1 MAILDVS
8 ISHSDDRQKPPRQP
22 TVPSGAQLARRFSAD
37 FSGAGGEGNVASDDG
52 RSARDQR
59 TFRYLVF
66 GMFVFY
72 IALAIGIYL
81 WRGVFFTP
89 DRWAI
94 FLLVG
99 AVILGRVG
107 PFLRDWIPFV
117 LLVFGYEFL
126 RGIAGNLVVGDIIP
140 AGGRIGEM
148 ERSDFPS
155 VRLENLVAFDRS
167 LLFGY
172 EPVSTLQDWLYVPG
186 TVHWYD
192 YFAVIVYTMHFIL
205 PCLFAFL
212 LWIGRKERFWQ
223 FTLAFCFMTYGAF
236 AFFLLYPAAPPWLA
250 DAWDVLPNIHWPQGQ
265 VTANIGVGGIQTL
278 DTYAIWQ
285 NASPHPV
292 AAMPSLHAGFPW
304 LVMLF
309 AVRFFRWWGLVFIPY
324 NVALWYSVIYTSNH
338 WVVDILAGMAWA
350 TLSFAIVDVIWHAI
364 TVDEFANVPAPIRHA
379 ASATNNAV
387 IRPIGHVLA
396 PVWNAPGHA
405 RRWARR
411 KLTLSR

>member
-1 MAILDVS
+1 MASLDTPLPYEQQDEKQEGTRRPS
-8 ISHSDDRQKPPRQP
+8 
-22 TVPSGAQLARRFSAD
+22 VPAGLPLARRFSER
-37 FSGAGGEGNVASDDG
+37 FSGADGLSMGGG
-52 RSARDQR
+52 RSAREQR
-59 TFRYLVF
+59 TFRLLVF
-66 GMFVFY
+66 GMFVVY

-140 AGGRIGEM
+140 RGTRIGQM

-155 VRLENLVAFDRS
+155 VHLENLVAFDRS
-167 LLFGY
+167 LFFGH
-172 EPVSTLQDWLYVPG
+172 EPVSTLQRWLYTPG

-212 LWIGRKERFWQ
+212 LWLGRKDRFWQ
-223 FTLAFCFMTYGAF
+223 FTLAFCFMTYAAF
-236 AFFLLYPAAPPWLA
+236 AFFLLFPAAPPWLA
-250 DAWDVLPNIHWPQGQ
+250 DSWDVLPDIHWPQGQ
-265 VTANIGVGGIQTL
+265 VTASIDIRGIQTL

-309 AVRFFRWWGLVFIPY
+309 AVRYFRWWGLLFIPY
-324 NVALWYSVIYTSNH
+324 NVALWYSVVYTSNH
-338 WVVDILAGMAWA
+338 WVADILAGIAWA
-350 TLSFAIVDVIWHAI
+350 TISFAIVDLVWHAI
-364 TVDEFANVPAPIRHA
+364 TVDEFANVPVPIRDA
-379 ASATNNAV
+379 GSVIKRTVFDPLGSA
-387 IRPIGHVLA
+387 LA
-396 PVWNAPGHA
+396 PAWNAPGNA

-411 KLTLSR
+411 KLVSSR